1 MAPPGKNVVNR
12 QSKSFKTVL
21 PVSQIP
27 SNCEGGTS
35 VAVTVTVKLV
45 FTFGIVTCNA
55 CALGS
60 VHGFAGVGLGF
71 DGQLNVAICAESF
84 PAGNV
89 KFTDTGA
96 AAKFAVTDSA
106 ALIVTV
112 HVGEV
117 VELAQA

>member
-1 MAPPGKNVVNR
+1 M
-12 QSKSFKTVL
+12 
-21 PVSQIP
+21 
-27 SNCEGGTS
+27 
-35 VAVTVTVKLV
+35 KLV
-45 FTFGIVTCNA
+45 LTFGIVSCSA

-71 DGQLNVAICAESF
+71 DGQLNVAICAEPF

-89 KFTDTGA
+89 TFTDTGA

-117 VELAQA
+117 VELAHAPPHPANVDGEAALSVSVTIVPV